1 MTEDDRTGHSS
12 TAATG
17 RTSSV
22 LSPVAPR
29 ERRRLGLFRRR
40 KRNRRIRW
48 LRLLAILVP
57 LSFLA
62 LVSTVFGMVLAFAP
76 QLGPLVKELNTTY
89 KNGLNSIIYSNGYDT
104 HTIGILTSHNQ
115 FFLPADRIP
124 LLVDHAIVAIE
135 DKRFYTEPGIDYR
148 GIARAFVA
156 DVFHTGG
163 GTQGGSTITE
173 QFVKNALGVE
183 EAKHRTIFNKLREAA
198 LAFQLTHLWSK
209 SKILAEYLN
218 TSYFGNGAY
227 GIEAAA
233 RAYFGN
239 DPSSALHGCGT
250 APNVNDPASLCV
262 TYLTADEAALLAGMV
277 SAPTTLGNDLFTDSL
292 AVYDRRN
299 LVLKDMYEQGY
310 LTLSEYQTDS
320 LQSTPPAA
328 DIQSPSEE
336 DIDPSAGYFAQWIEN
351 QLLANSKYGQSIYS
365 AGYHIHTTL
374 DYGLQQDAQAAV
386 NHILPP
392 GIGGPAAALVAIDNK
407 TGEVT
412 AMVGGYDFSTHPF
425 NLATQAER
433 QPGSAFKVFD
443 LAAALAS
450 GRYGYN
456 TPVYS
461 GQYTYTKQAVPF
473 GDFVVHND
481 EHSYFNGYI
490 PLWEAL
496 ALSDNSAFARV
507 GLSIGEST
515 IASYAK
521 EFGITTTV
529 SLNPSMV
536 IGGLHIGVTPLDMA
550 HAYETIANYG
560 NLTTGNLA
568 SDACA
573 GGAEATFLGPQPTPP
588 CDGPDGIDFIS
599 QPNAGKAAVNV
610 PETIPTGFP
619 RGDAATEI
627 RMMSEVIAAGT
638 GSAAQIPG
646 VTEWGKTGTT
656 SNYVDA
662 WFVGSTAASSSAPS
676 MTVAVWVGFPN
687 SGSKSMAKDYGG
699 KPVYGGTYPALIWKA
714 YVTSAI
720 RQYQHEAAV
729 RAAQR
734 TAKRSGHPSGS
745 TAGSGASGASGSAGA
760 LGATLPTSPA
770 GATATNAPAS
780 GATTPATGTVT
791 SGGGSSAPASSRPT
805 SGATAPAGGS
815 TTPASGTTT
824 PSGGSPPVS
833 TQGGGVTAPG
843 GGTSAP
849 PG

>member
-239 DPSSALHGCGT
+239 DPSSALDGCGT
-250 APNVNDPASLCV
+250 APNVADPASLCV

-299 LVLKDMYEQGY
+299 LVLKDMFEQGY
-310 LTLSEYQTDS
+310 LTLSEYQADS
-320 LQSTPPAA
+320 LQSPPPAA

-351 QLLANSKYGQSIYS
+351 QLLANRRYGQSIYS

-619 RGDAATEI
+619 RGDAATEV

-662 WFVGSTAASSSAPS
+662 WFVGSTAASSSVPS

-729 RAAQR
+729 RAAQH

-791 SGGGSSAPASSRPT
+791 SGGGSSAPASTTPT
-805 SGATAPAGGS
+805 SGATA
-815 TTPASGTTT
+815 

-843 GGTSAP
+843 GGTAAP